1 MYSIRL
7 LIYTNGVKAANSKQ
21 NKILK
26 NLPLYYM
33 SIKNI
38 IIIQYDNK
46 NNKKDINTDIRKI
59 VKNILIWL
67 KLENNY

>member
-7 LIYTNGVKAANSKQ
+7 LIYTNGVKASNSKQ

-46 NNKKDINTDIRKI
+46 NNKKDINIDIRKI
-59 VKNILIWL
+59 VKNILI
-67 KLENNY
+67 

>member
-7 LIYTNGVKAANSKQ
+7 LIYTNGVKATNSKQ

-33 SIKNI
+33 SIKKI

>member
-7 LIYTNGVKAANSKQ
+7 LIYTNGVKTANSKQ

-46 NNKKDINTDIRKI
+46 NNKKDINIDIRKI
-59 VKNILIWL
+59 VKNILI
-67 KLENNY
+67 

>member
-7 LIYTNGVKAANSKQ
+7 LIYTNGVKATNSKQ

>member
-7 LIYTNGVKAANSKQ
+7 LIYTNGVKATNSKQ

-59 VKNILIWL
+59 VKNILI
-67 KLENNY
+67 

>member
-7 LIYTNGVKAANSKQ
+7 LIYTTGGKAANSKQ
-21 NKILK
+21 NNILK

-38 IIIQYDNK
+38 IIIQYDYK
-46 NNKKDINTDIRKI
+46 NNKKDINIDIRKI
-59 VKNILIWL
+59 VKNILI
-67 KLENNY
+67 

>member
-21 NKILK
+21 NNILK

-38 IIIQYDNK
+38 IIIQYDYK
-46 NNKKDINTDIRKI
+46 NNKKDINNDIRKI
-59 VKNILIWL
+59 VKNILI
-67 KLENNY
+67 

>member
-21 NKILK
+21 NNILK

-46 NNKKDINTDIRKI
+46 NNKKDINIDIRKI
-59 VKNILIWL
+59 VKNILI
-67 KLENNY
+67 

>member
-21 NKILK
+21 NNILK

-38 IIIQYDNK
+38 IIIQYDYK
-46 NNKKDINTDIRKI
+46 NNKKDINIDIRKI
-59 VKNILIWL
+59 VKNILI
-67 KLENNY
+67 

>member
-21 NKILK
+21 NNILK

-46 NNKKDINTDIRKI
+46 NNKKDINIDIRKI

>member
-38 IIIQYDNK
+38 IIQYDNK
-46 NNKKDINTDIRKI
+46 NNKKDINIDIRKI
-59 VKNILIWL
+59 VTNILIWL